1 MRISIVT
8 PSFNQARFI
17 RATID
22 SVLAQQGDFELEY
35 RVVDGGSSDGTIEIL
50 KSYGSRLDWIS
61 EPDRGQVDAINKG
74 LRGLTGD
81 VIAWLNSDDV
91 LLPGALARVT
101 AAFREH
107 PATEWVHG
115 RCVIID
121 EHDQTVRRWVSA
133 YKHFRSRHHSFENLL
148 TENYVSQMTA
158 FWRRSLHNEI
168 GYIDPSVRLA
178 FDYDF
183 FLRLAKRGDPFYI
196 EEPIACFR
204 WYAESKSGGGFVAQ
218 MRETNELARRY
229 RSNPWTR
236 VRARVKKIGIINV
249 YRALALTRALLHA
262 SGARTPKQSPTTPPA
277 NADSSET
284 SERAR
289 TTG

>member
-22 SVLAQQGDFELEY
+22 SVLGQEGDFELEY
-35 RVVDGGSSDGTIEIL
+35 RVLDGGSTDGTLDIL
-50 KSYGSRLDWIS
+50 KSYGSRLDWKS
-61 EPDRGQVDAINKG
+61 EPDKGQVDAINKG
-74 LRGLTGD
+74 LRGLSGD
-81 VIAWLNSDDV
+81 VVAWINSDDV
-91 LLPGALARVT
+91 LLPGALARV
-101 AAFREH
+101 AGAFREH
-107 PATEWVHG
+107 PDAEWLHG

-121 EHDQTVRRWVSA
+121 EHDRTVRRWVSA
-133 YKHFRSRHHSFENLL
+133 YKHFRSRHHTFENLL

-158 FWRRSLHNEI
+158 FWRRTVHDEV
-168 GYIDPSVRLA
+168 GYLDPNVRLA

-183 FLRLAKRGDPFYI
+183 FLRLARRGNPVYLEDAL
-196 EEPIACFR
+196 ACFR

-236 VRARVKKIGIINV
+236 VRARFKKVGIINV
-249 YRALALTRALLHA
+249 YRMLALTRSLLRN
-262 SGARTPKQSPTTPPA
+262 SARTAPRPA
-277 NADSSET
+277 APAAPAAASDDRP
-284 SERAR
+284 RAR
-289 TTG
+289 SAGP